1 MESDTGSWES
11 DMGWS
16 NANPWNVQDVE
27 YLKSCHGKVTIDDAV
42 TFLNRD
48 KMQVYTKMRIL
59 RLQFKTNDPPY
70 GMIWRTS
77 LVPGIQA
84 SETGLLWSDKKQQLI
99 VPSVNGAGDHFILVD
114 RQPVNVSKIVYEAF
128 YGKITDNRQVFRK
141 DKDPAN
147 CDIGNLIAMTR
158 GQARERGLWG
168 IRHPIAVY
176 RNGKRIAIYPSAV
189 AAAEAYGVSNQT
201 ITHRADGV
209 IPKWANKKSV
219 KMEGLEFKYLYP
231 KKQALNRQDILTKKK
246 GASNDHA

>member
-1 MESDTGSWES
+1 
-11 DMGWS
+11 MGWS

-48 KMQVYTKMRIL
+48 KLQVYTKMRIL
-59 RLQFKTNDPPY
+59 GLQFKTNDPPY

-77 LVPGIQA
+77 LVPGVLA
-84 SETGLLWSDKKQQLI
+84 SETGLLWSEKKQQLI

-147 CDIGNLIAMTR
+147 SDIGNLICITRAEARTR
-158 GQARERGLWG
+158 GMWG
-168 IRHPIAVY
+168 IQHPIAVY
-176 RNGKRIAIYPSAV
+176 KNGKRIAVYVSAV
-189 AAAEAYGVSNQT
+189 AAAKAFGVTNQT
-201 ITHRADGV
+201 IASRAEGKV
-209 IPKWANKKSV
+209 PKWTNKRSAR
-219 KMEGLEFKYLYP
+219 MEGYEFKYLNT
-231 KKQALNRQDILTKKK
+231 KKQSANRQDVLARKKRII
-246 GASNDHA
+246 NDQP